1 MGTGSVD
8 VKLHKRS
15 AGLFSLPTHGLFR
28 DTMRVMGEGPWHV
41 ANIIMQKD
49 LMSQALTLISLKQRV
64 SQKETRR
71 A

>member
-1 MGTGSVD
+1 
-8 VKLHKRS
+8 
-15 AGLFSLPTHGLFR
+15 
-28 DTMRVMGEGPWHV
+28 MRVMGEGPWHV